1 MTSTPADEKP
11 YITLLYRP
19 GHYDILYPK
28 WCLSDETRLV
38 FSLNSGWENVV

>member
-1 MTSTPADEKP
+1 LANASEGDAAMTSTPAAEKP

-28 WCLSDETRLV
+28 
-38 FSLNSGWENVV
+38 